1 MHLPAGRSPAR
12 SLVASGPGKGFPA
25 RTEPTR
31 AVRVLVAAAR
41 FSPDL
46 GGTETHIY
54 EVTKRMAKRGDLDLT
69 ILTTDRSGTRPAWEE
84 FDGFTVRR
92 CRAYPKNRDY
102 YFAPTVYRQIING
115 HFDLLHCQGIHT
127 AVPIFAMLAARRK
140 RIPYVVSLHTG
151 GHSSDF
157 RHRLR
162 NKQWQALTPLLS
174 GAQVIV
180 ATSRFEQRLFRQ
192 VCSLDA
198 AQFQIVPNGGDLPGL
213 MAPVQPIPGRIV
225 SCGRLERY
233 KGHQRVIEALPIVRQ
248 LVPGATLRILGSG
261 PYESDLRSLVARLG
275 LEEAVSIDY
284 IAPDDRER
292 MSESLSRAAVV
303 AALSVY
309 ESYPLA
315 IAEALALGIPAIG
328 LDTAGMGD
336 LVADGLVTGVPAGA
350 SPAVVAQA
358 LVAAMQGQR
367 ANTSAGLPSW
377 DDAAARLAQ
386 IYLSTA
392 GAAAQPC
399 RS

>member
-1 MHLPAGRSPAR
+1 MHLPVSRSPAR
-12 SLVASGPGKGFPA
+12 SLVAAGPSPGLPTP
-25 RTEPTR
+25 TEPAR

-69 ILTTDRSGTRPAWEE
+69 ILTTDRSGARPVREKI
-84 FDGFTVRR
+84 DGFTVLR
-92 CRAYPKNRDY
+92 CRAYPRNRDY
-102 YFAPTVYRQIING
+102 YVAPAVYSQIING
-115 HFDLLHCQGIHT
+115 RFDLLHCQGIHT

-140 RIPYVVSLHTG
+140 RVPYIVSLHTG

-162 NKQWQALTPLLS
+162 NWQWRALTPLLS
-174 GAQVIV
+174 QAQIIV
-180 ATSRFEQRLFRQ
+180 AVSRFEQQLFEQ
-192 VCSLDA
+192 VCSLNA
-198 AQFQIVPNGGDLPGL
+198 ERFQIVPNGGDLPDL
-213 MAPVQPIPGRIV
+213 RTPVQPKPGQIV

-233 KGHQRVIEALPIVRQ
+233 KGHQRVIEALPIVQQ
-248 LVPGATLRILGSG
+248 LVPEATLRILGSG
-261 PYESDLRSLVARLG
+261 PYESDLRSLIVRLG
-275 LEEAVSIDY
+275 LEGSVTIDY
-284 IAPDDRER
+284 IAPDDREH

-315 IAEALALGIPAIG
+315 IAEALALGIPALG

-336 LVADGLVTGVPAGA
+336 LIADGLVTGVPTEA

-358 LVAAMQGQR
+358 LVTAMQGQR
-367 ANTSAGLPSW
+367 TNMSADLPSW

-386 IYLSTA
+386 IYLTTA
-392 GAAAQPC
+392 SSAA
-399 RS
+399 RSPRP